1 MKKIILLFAAMFSFF
16 CSISVFCEENEQNLS
31 ASSENSMSDD
41 TEPQQEVASPYVEGY
56 DDNSGVVT
64 RKAQTDD
71 TIDAPYGENIDD
83 TISEES
89 ADAKT
94 GEEDFA
100 QGEGSSID
108 ADDIVQSIYG
118 VPEQKD
124 KVSDEDEYGD
134 DISSIVVTIPE
145 PMKPKKADSE
155 KLEAAKKKDED
166 NSDYKEKTETLKYG
180 TPSEISGVVD
190 KIVDEEDVRYIDE
203 LYELFYATNSNDVRS
218 KILDYFGKQ
227 EDPCLSDYVVEILDD
242 PYDVTNSFVSK
253 CMQYATQVK
262 CKEAAPALVKILE
275 GENEDYFNAA
285 LSALGKTGGKKE
297 AKYLA
302 KYLSRDD
309 LETPV
314 RQALMRTLGQMNA
327 EETWEQIVEIAQDED
342 ENGFVRQ
349 YAAEAIGNMKKDESI
364 PILIN
369 LYENSDPNM
378 REYCI
383 KGLMNYPDS
392 ENACNTILQGIRDDH
407 VKVRLQS
414 IKACREMKLKDAVD
428 FLIYRAKNDNE
439 ASVKKETYPAIA
451 ELNTKQGNEFL
462 IERITDKKSAD
473 SAKTMAVEAL
483 LKYNEQD
490 TGVEE
495 IADLAKEV
503 VQDDRRKPIRKSLGR
518 ILAKYPKKEFAE
530 VCSLYIA
537 SKDAETCGFGIDMYK
552 SGRYKEAVD
561 ALTELANSKTG
572 NTANRNRAKKLL
584 GIEDSESDK

>member
-1 MKKIILLFAAMFSFF
+1 
-16 CSISVFCEENEQNLS
+16 
-31 ASSENSMSDD
+31 
-41 TEPQQEVASPYVEGY
+41 
-56 DDNSGVVT
+56 
-64 RKAQTDD
+64 
-71 TIDAPYGENIDD
+71 
-83 TISEES
+83 
-89 ADAKT
+89 
-94 GEEDFA
+94 
-100 QGEGSSID
+100 
-108 ADDIVQSIYG
+108 
-118 VPEQKD
+118 
-124 KVSDEDEYGD
+124 
-134 DISSIVVTIPE
+134 
-145 PMKPKKADSE
+145 
-155 KLEAAKKKDED
+155 
-166 NSDYKEKTETLKYG
+166 
-180 TPSEISGVVD
+180 
-190 KIVDEEDVRYIDE
+190 
-203 LYELFYATNSNDVRS
+203 
-218 KILDYFGKQ
+218 
-227 EDPCLSDYVVEILDD
+227 
-242 PYDVTNSFVSK
+242 
-253 CMQYATQVK
+253 
-262 CKEAAPALVKILE
+262 
-275 GENEDYFNAA
+275 
-285 LSALGKTGGKKE
+285 
-297 AKYLA
+297 
-302 KYLSRDD
+302 
-309 LETPV
+309 
-314 RQALMRTLGQMNA
+314 MRTLGQMNA
-327 EETWEQIVEIAQDED
+327 EETWEQIVEIAQNED

-392 ENACNTILQGIRDDH
+392 EKACNTILQGIRDDH

-483 LKYNEQD
+483 LKYNEQN

-495 IADLAKEV
+495 IAALAKEV

-552 SGRYKEAVD
+552 SGRYNEAVD